1 MRRAALNSGLRLA
14 NGLANVVEMKWTAF
28 ILLIPAAFA
37 ANTGASSV
45 TYTKDVAPIIMNR
58 CVACH
63 RPGEAAPMAFTNYQ
77 ETRPWAK
84 AIKNAVVA
92 RKMPVWLADPAHGEF
107 RNDRRISVEEI
118 AKIAA
123 WADAGAPEG
132 DSKLMPAMPSFPDGW
147 NIGKPDVTFD
157 MGTDFSIPKAGTI
170 PYKYFTV
177 DPGFTEDK
185 WIEEAEIKP
194 SARSLVHHV
203 IVFIVEPGAKGG
215 DRGEGAVANYLTGF
229 APGEQPLHLRPG
241 TAKLIKAGSKLRFQV
256 HYTTNG
262 NEGTDRT
269 QVAMRFAKDVPKYR
283 ALVGTA
289 LNFAFKIPA
298 GSDNHEVKSSF
309 TLKDD
314 IDVVSWMP
322 HMHVRGKSFEYT
334 VVYPDGRSE
343 VVLNVPKYD
352 FNWQLQYELA
362 KPMHLPAGTRID
374 CVAHFDNSV
383 NNKYNPDPNKE
394 VKWGDQT
401 WEEMMIGFFTY
412 TVPNV
417 TKAPVSAGGE

>member
-1 MRRAALNSGLRLA
+1 
-14 NGLANVVEMKWTAF
+14 
-28 ILLIPAAFA
+28 
-37 ANTGASSV
+37 
-45 TYTKDVAPIIMNR
+45 MNR
-58 CVACH
+58 CITCH
-63 RPGEAAPMAFTNYQ
+63 RPGEAAPMAFTSYK

-84 AIKNAVVA
+84 AIKAAVVA
-92 RKMPVWLADPAHGEF
+92 RKMPAWPADPAHGEF
-107 RNDRRISVEEI
+107 RNDRRLSVQEI
-118 AKIAA
+118 ATITS
-123 WADAGAPEG
+123 WVDAGAPEG
-132 DSKLMPAMPSFPDGW
+132 DPKLMPAVPEFPDGW
-147 NIGKPDVTFD
+147 NIGKPDVTIN
-157 MGTDFSIPKAGTI
+157 MGADFAVPKDGTI

-177 DPGFTEDK
+177 DPGFAEDK
-185 WIEEAEIKP
+185 WVEAAEIRP

-203 IVFIVEPGAKGG
+203 IVFIVEPGGTGSGELGG
-215 DRGEGAVANYLTGF
+215 NYLTGF
-229 APGEQPLHLRPG
+229 APGEQALHLRPG

-262 NEGTDRT
+262 KEGTDRT
-269 QVAMRFAKDVPKYR
+269 QVAMRFAKEAPQYQ

-289 LNFAFKIPA
+289 LNHAFKIPA

-309 TLKDD
+309 TLKRD

-334 VVYPDGRSE
+334 VVYPDGKSE

-352 FNWQLQYELA
+352 FNWQLQYELT

-383 NNKYNPDPNKE
+383 NNKYNPDATKD

-417 TKAPVSAGGE
+417 AKGGATSTGGE